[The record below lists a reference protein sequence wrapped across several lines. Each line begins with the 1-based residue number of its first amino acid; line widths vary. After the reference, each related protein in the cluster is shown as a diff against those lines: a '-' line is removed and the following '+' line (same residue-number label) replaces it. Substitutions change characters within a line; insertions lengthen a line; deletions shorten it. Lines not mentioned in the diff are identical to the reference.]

1 MSWDKK
7 GKPDSVRDGD
17 ATYLRL
23 HHDSVPHR
31 GILQVLSDRV
41 IPRMQEKV
49 LRAEHGNWGLL
60 GDELRSLQGGRDNL
74 VASAMHDARDEPHL
88 VRICRGE
95 VARSERELVDEALV
109 ARDFGE
115 ACQCADVRRET
126 DVYLL
131 SRSSSS
137 QLHK

>member
-1 MSWDKK
+1 
-7 GKPDSVRDGD
+7 
-17 ATYLRL
+17 
-23 HHDSVPHR
+23 
-31 GILQVLSDRV
+31 
-41 IPRMQEKV
+41 MQEKV